1 MDVQGFWNYSLRLYA
16 QASVSKACLEAQD
29 KHGLRVNLLLLACYL
44 AQEKAS
50 LEVADWKQ
58 VAESTEN
65 WYQGVVLPLRASR
78 RALLP
83 GPFRER
89 IKVLELEAEQ
99 EEQQHVWAALDGL
112 CRQPEASVSD
122 AVASNLQ
129 ALWEQVSPDPMMP
142 DCLYTLARRA
152 ESPA

>member
-1 MDVQGFWNYSLRLYA
+1 MDVQGFWSFSLRFYA
-16 QASVSKACLEAQD
+16 HTAVRKACLEAQD
-29 KHGLRVNLLLLACYL
+29 QYGLRVNVLLLGCYL

-50 LEVADWKQ
+50 LEAADWRHA
-58 VAESTEN
+58 VDSTDN

-99 EEQQHVWAALDGL
+99 EEQQHLWAALDGL
-112 CRQPEASVSD
+112 CCQPEASVAD
-122 AVASNLQ
+122 AASANLQ
-129 ALWEQVSPDPMMP
+129 VLWEQVSQDPLMP
-142 DCLYTLARRA
+142 ECLYILARRA